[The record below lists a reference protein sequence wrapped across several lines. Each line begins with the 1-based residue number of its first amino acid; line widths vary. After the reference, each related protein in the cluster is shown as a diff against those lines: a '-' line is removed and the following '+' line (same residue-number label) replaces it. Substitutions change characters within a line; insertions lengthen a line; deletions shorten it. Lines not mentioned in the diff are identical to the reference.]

1 MNIAIEKPSDFSDVE
16 VTTSSQPREKF
27 SVSRDI
33 DCDGASESSRHATS
47 PKRRPALETA
57 GVDLLVNEPRRQSER
72 GREGEHERVEIA
84 VEKIGSPTGSDHFPK
99 ISIENIPTRHGSSHD
114 PKPADKSPRHDGDD
128 GWGRHSFTDAWGT
141 PGDPAGQE
149 KSNQST
155 RAHGWEADFDTRS
168 QSSNHGRHSDG
179 FVPENVDRQKRE
191 ILRQLDRLEKKGVF
205 IGKQFTMSDSL
216 TEMKY
221 EYEKLRSERETD
233 AGVKTYKH
241 LLAAFVNGA
250 ETLNTSFNP
259 YPYPKLN
266 GWAESVTG
274 NMDAYDDV
282 LEDLHH
288 KWASK
293 TRIPPELRLLGLL
306 GMSAIQTNMINTFKE
321 SMPGIGDIMKDDPDL
336 TRHVQEAAARKAK
349 SYNMFGQ
356 QRGGGGGGGGGE
368 RPPSMPAHPRQEM
381 RPPSNVEDILKKFSK
396 PSAHDEPTAQ
406 PGDDKHQKRPVPEG
420 SEGASMNL
428 SELHEFD
435 KMSDVSS
442 LPDAGA
448 GPARPSTGMR
458 PTRPDAFKAK
468 LQSRKSSKRSPLI
481 IDF

>member
-16 VTTSSQPREKF
+16 VTTSSQPRDKF
-27 SVSRDI
+27 TVSREI
-33 DCDGASESSRHATS
+33 DCDGASESSRHAAS
-47 PKRRPALETA
+47 PQRRPALETA
-57 GVDLLVNEPRRQSER
+57 GVDLLVNEPRRQGDR
-72 GREGEHERVEIA
+72 TREEEHQRVEIA
-84 VEKIGSPTGSDHFPK
+84 IEKTGSPTGSEK
-99 ISIENIPTRHGSSHD
+99 ISIENIPAHGSSQD
-114 PKPADKSPRHDGDD
+114 AKPADRSPRHDGDD
-128 GWGRHSFTDAWGT
+128 AWGRHSFTDAWGA
-141 PGDPAGQE
+141 PGDSAGQDR
-149 KSNQST
+149 SQHST
-155 RAHGWEADFDTRS
+155 RGHGWEADFDTRS
-168 QSSNHGRHSDG
+168 VSSNHGRQNDG
-179 FVPENVDRQKRE
+179 YVPEDVDRQKRE

-205 IGKQFTMSDSL
+205 IGKQFSMSDSL

-250 ETLNTSFNP
+250 ETLNSSFNP

-266 GWAESVTG
+266 GWAESVTS
-274 NMDAYDDV
+274 NMDSYDDV

-288 KWASK
+288 KWVSK

-356 QRGGGGGGGGGE
+356 QRGGAGGGE
-368 RPPSMPAHPRQEM
+368 QGPAPMPQQPRREM
-381 RPPSNVEDILKKFSK
+381 RPPSNVEDILNKFSK
-396 PSAHDEPTAQ
+396 PSASEGLTTAQ
-406 PGDDKHQKRPVPEG
+406 PTSEQNRQRPVPEG

-448 GPARPSTGMR
+448 GTARPATGLR
-458 PTRPDAFKAK
+458 PNRPAAFKAK
-468 LQSRKSSKRSPLI
+468 MQSRKSSKRSPLI
-481 IDF
+481 IEF

>member
-16 VTTSSQPREKF
+16 VTTTSQPRDKF
-27 SVSRDI
+27 TVSRDI
-33 DCDGASESSRHATS
+33 DCDGASESSKHATS
-47 PKRRPALETA
+47 PQRRPALETA
-57 GVDLLVNEPRRQSER
+57 GVDLLINEPRRPGGDRSKDDEP
-72 GREGEHERVEIA
+72 ERVEIA
-84 VEKIGSPTGSDHFPK
+84 IEKAGSPTGSGHFPK
-99 ISIENIPTRHGSSHD
+99 ISIENVPTQGHGSHHE
-114 PKPADKSPRHDGDD
+114 PKPSDRSPRHDGDD
-128 GWGRHSFTDAWGT
+128 AWGRHSFNDAWGG
-141 PGDPAGQE
+141 PSDPAGQE
-149 KSNQST
+149 RSGHS

-168 QSSNHGRHSDG
+168 VSSNHGRHGDA
-179 FVPENVDRQKRE
+179 FVPEDVDRQKRE

-205 IGKQFTMSDSL
+205 IGKHFTMSDSL
-216 TEMKY
+216 SEIKY

-336 TRHVQEAAARKAK
+336 TRHVQEAAARKAR

-356 QRGGGGGGGGGE
+356 QRTGGDE
-368 RPPSMPAHPRQEM
+368 RPPPMPAQPRQEM
-381 RPPSNVEDILKKFSK
+381 RPPSDVEDILKKFSK
-396 PSAHDEPTAQ
+396 PVAPEGTTQ
-406 PGDDKHQKRPVPEG
+406 PANETSRPRPVPEG

-442 LPDAGA
+442 IPEAGA
-448 GPARPSTGMR
+448 GPSRPAMGMR

-468 LQSRKSSKRSPLI
+468 LRSRKSSKSSPLI
-481 IDF
+481 IEF

>member
-1 MNIAIEKPSDFSDVE
+1 M
-16 VTTSSQPREKF
+16 
-27 SVSRDI
+27 
-33 DCDGASESSRHATS
+33 
-47 PKRRPALETA
+47 
-57 GVDLLVNEPRRQSER
+57 
-72 GREGEHERVEIA
+72 
-84 VEKIGSPTGSDHFPK
+84 
-99 ISIENIPTRHGSSHD
+99 
-114 PKPADKSPRHDGDD
+114 
-128 GWGRHSFTDAWGT
+128 
-141 PGDPAGQE
+141 
-149 KSNQST
+149 
-155 RAHGWEADFDTRS
+155 
-168 QSSNHGRHSDG
+168 
-179 FVPENVDRQKRE
+179 PEDVDRQKRD

-205 IGKQFTMSDSL
+205 IGTQFTMSDSL

-250 ETLNTSFNP
+250 ETLNSSFNP

-282 LEDLHH
+282 LENLHH

-293 TRIPPELRLLGLL
+293 NRIPPELRLLGLL

-336 TRHVQEAAARKAK
+336 TRHVQEAAARKAR

-356 QRGGGGGGGGGE
+356 QRGRGGGE
-368 RPPSMPAHPRQEM
+368 GHVSMPTQPRQEM
-381 RPPSNVEDILKKFSK
+381 RPPSNVKDILKKFSR
-396 PSAHDEPTAQ
+396 PSAHEEPTTAQ
-406 PGDDKHQKRPVPEG
+406 PADEKNRQRPVLEG

-442 LPDAGA
+442 LPDAEA